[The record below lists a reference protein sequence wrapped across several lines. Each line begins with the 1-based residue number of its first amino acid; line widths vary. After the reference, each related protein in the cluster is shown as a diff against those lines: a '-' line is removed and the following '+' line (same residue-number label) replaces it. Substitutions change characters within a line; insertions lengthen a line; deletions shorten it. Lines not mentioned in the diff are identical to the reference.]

1 MIKMIYA
8 SDVKGVIG
16 KDNLL
21 PWHLPSDLKRF
32 KALTTDD
39 FVVMGRKTYES
50 LPERYRPLP
59 GRTNIVISTT
69 TTIKHPEVLTFAVLR
84 SFLAVAKM
92 PDSPYAGRDIWIIGG
107 AQLYEACIDHVDEIH
122 HTLVQT
128 EYEGDAFFDI
138 SKHAAAFAKVHE
150 ESVSLP
156 EDKGIDY
163 QYMIYKRRK

>member
-8 SDVKGVIG
+8 SDVNGVIG
-16 KDNLL
+16 KDNGL
-21 PWHLPSDLKRF
+21 PWRLPSDLKRF
-32 KALTTDD
+32 KELTMGD

-50 LPERYRPLP
+50 LPERFRPLP

-92 PDSPYAGRDIWIIGG
+92 PDSPYADRDLWIIGG
-107 AQLYEACIDHVDEIH
+107 GQLYESALEYVDEIH
-122 HTLVQT
+122 HTLVLG

-138 SKHAAAFAKVHE
+138 SKHAAVFAKVSE
-150 ESVSLP
+150 EHVTLP
-156 EDKGIDY
+156 EDNGLVY
-163 QYMIYKRRK
+163 NYNIYRRR